1 MPLTAPQLAADN
13 TEDGADTNLVF
24 NCYQPRDNTFE
35 FTAMN
40 TQWGDYCGG
49 FSYEVIYVDGEF
61 SEAPTQDEVNAVF
74 SATGATTITVTTSD
88 FTWVGIHTIK
98 IRGTNGGGSE
108 KEYNTIDSD
117 EFTIEFINPCT
128 ISIIEVFDLE
138 DMLTSINV
146 GTNVT

>member
-1 MPLTAPQLAADN
+1 
-13 TEDGADTNLVF
+13 
-24 NCYQPRDNTFE
+24 
-35 FTAMN
+35 MN